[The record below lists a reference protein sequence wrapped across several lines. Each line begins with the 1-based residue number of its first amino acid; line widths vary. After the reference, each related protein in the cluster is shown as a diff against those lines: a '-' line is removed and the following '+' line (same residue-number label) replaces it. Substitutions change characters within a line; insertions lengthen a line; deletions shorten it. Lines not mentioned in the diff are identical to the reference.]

1 MSEPKEWVAE
11 EGASKLWATWFAER
25 SAAARTALF
34 FCYADWVRMLASL
47 VLARYPH
54 RLAEWQ
60 DYVHFAS
67 LGLLKAIDRFNP
79 AVQAR
84 FQTFAEPYV
93 RGEIL
98 KGLSCYVKDGK
109 AQAEFTSMGLFL
121 DEAEVGEWSAFDTVV
136 NAAID
141 LAFGYFL
148 ELGVINE
155 EPVDNDP
162 LHLYTNDRQLDC
174 LVDYVERLPT
184 REREVVVAHYFQYL
198 SVPEVAELLKLSQPR
213 VSQLHRQALKRIRQ
227 WYEQEAD
234 LRWQL

>member
-1 MSEPKEWVAE
+1 MAEPRELAVDGEA
-11 EGASKLWATWFAER
+11 AVLWAVWLAER
-25 SAAARTALF
+25 SAASRMALF
-34 FCYADWVRMLASL
+34 FCYADWARMLASL
-47 VLARYPH
+47 TLARYPH

-67 LGLLKAIDRFNP
+67 LGLLKAIDRFDP

-109 AQAEFTSMGLFL
+109 AQADVTAVGLFL

-155 EPVDNDP
+155 EPVNNDP
-162 LHLYTNDRQLDC
+162 LQMYSNDRQLDC

-198 SVPEVAELLKLSQPR
+198 SVAEVAELLKLSQPR

-234 LRWQL
+234 LHWRL